1 MNPEF
6 RRNVWLEVTPLRLVV
21 LVAVLLF
28 AFFAAALTEGFAG
41 PGSVARWAYYFLVV
55 VWGTRSAA
63 RSVVGE
69 IRDRTWDS
77 QRLSSLKASTMMWG
91 KLFGSTVFTWIG
103 GAICLAVIMAE
114 VFQRSGAAVALLQCA
129 YYIALGVIAQGASL
143 LTSLIAAGRRQGRSQ
158 FEVFV
163 YQLVGIAAGLAVWAI
178 ADPSGPTIGG
188 IPHTD
193 FVPWWGMVLPTQPF
207 LLVSLAAFAGFMLLG
222 NYRLMRLE
230 LKLRNGPTAWLGFLV
245 FMVVYVAGFDAW
257 GASVLI
263 HADAIARRLYL
274 AGVVSAGLT
283 YLTIFLEPKDRVFF
297 RWFGGEFASF
307 HLGSAFSRLQCW
319 MMSGVAAL
327 LLGGALVA
335 RLAMLGWLGDEA
347 IVGALLGFMMRDM
360 GLVVLMNMAARR
372 RGGDLLALAV
382 LGLLYGLMPPII
394 AGLQYETGQALFLPR
409 VTDPFW
415 LSPAAAWLEAI
426 AVWVLTFARIA
437 LPEQQSKT

>member
-6 RRNVWLEVTPLRLVV
+6 RRNVWLELVPLRLVV

-28 AFFAAALTEGFAG
+28 AFFSAALTEGFTG
-41 PGSVARWAYYFLVV
+41 PGSIARWAYYLLVV
-55 VWGTRSAA
+55 VWGTRNAA

-77 QRLSSLKASTMMWG
+77 QRLSSLRASTMMWG
-91 KLFGSTVFTWIG
+91 KLFGSTVFPWIG
-103 GAICLAVIMAE
+103 GAICLVVIVAD
-114 VFQRSGAAVALLQCA
+114 VVQRSGAAAAMLQCA

-143 LTSLIAAGRRQGRSQ
+143 LASLIAAGRRQGRSQ
-158 FEVFV
+158 FEVFA
-163 YQLVGIAAGLAVWAI
+163 YQLVGIVAGVAVWAI

-193 FVPWWGMVLPTQPF
+193 FISWWGMMLPTQPF

-230 LKLRNGPTAWLGFLV
+230 LKLRNGPTAWLGFLL

-257 GASVLI
+257 GGSSLI

-297 RWFGGEFASF
+297 RWLGGEFAHF
-307 HLGSAFSRLQCW
+307 HLGTASSRFQCW

-335 RLAMLGWLGDEA
+335 RLAVLNWAADEA
-347 IVGALLGFMMRDM
+347 TIGALLGFMTRDM

-394 AGLQYETGQALFLPR
+394 ADLQYGTGQALFFPR
-409 VTDPFW
+409 TTDPLW
-415 LSPAAAWLEAI
+415 MSPAAAWLEAA
-426 AVWVLTFARIA
+426 AVWVLAFARIA
-437 LPEQQSKT
+437 LPEQQSKI